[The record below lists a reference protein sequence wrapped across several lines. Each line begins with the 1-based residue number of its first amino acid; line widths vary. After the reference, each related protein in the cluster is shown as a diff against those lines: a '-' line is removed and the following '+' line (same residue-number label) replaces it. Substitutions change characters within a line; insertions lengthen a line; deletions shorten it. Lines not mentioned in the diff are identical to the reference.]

1 MSNVAYS
8 FDEIIERLCYSAG
21 WITVII
27 AAICVIFFFITP
39 VQAAD
44 LSKDI
49 IPAEP
54 TIKII
59 RQGTAPLQSLAATK
73 APTEKFKTIAVET
86 QKLMRT
92 GTITASTV
100 TIQKFRYDEKT
111 GCQVF
116 WISATRNGQEVSVN
130 NPIWIY
136 GAPSDVLVSEVT
148 DTKINEITLTIKE
161 DPKTAIE
168 QILKNYVDSR
178 PIGRMT
184 TGTKA

>member
-1 MSNVAYS
+1 MSNVRFSY
-8 FDEIIERLCYSAG
+8 DEIIERLCMSAG

-27 AAICVIFFFITP
+27 AAICMIFFFVAP
-39 VQAAD
+39 VHAAET
-44 LSKDI
+44 KDI
-49 IPAEP
+49 IPSEP

-59 RQGTAPLQSLAATK
+59 RQGTSPLQSLAATK
-73 APTEKFKTIAVET
+73 APSDKLATIATET

-92 GTITASTV
+92 GTITSSTV

-116 WISATRNGQEVSVN
+116 WISATRSGQEVSVN

-136 GAPSDVLVSEVT
+136 GAPSDVLISEVT

-178 PIGRMT
+178 PIGKMT